1 MVEVKAFRGYRYN
14 PEKADVQ
21 KAISP
26 PYDVIDDD
34 MKAELGNYEY
44 NFVHLNLNESHDK
57 AGDILEEW
65 IRNGILVREGKDS
78 LYAYQQEFIVNDK
91 KFTRIGF
98 VCLLKI
104 EEWGKDVLAHEQTF
118 PKIVDERYD
127 LMEKTKANFGNLFM
141 FYEDEKKEID
151 HILDNITGKQEDM
164 IHIDASGIMHRLWK
178 IDDEDVILGIVEKMK
193 NKKAIMADGHH
204 RYQTALNFHK
214 DHAEIKGAENVMVT
228 LVNSFNE
235 GLIIL
240 PTNRILNDVKFNI
253 DDFSGYFE
261 IEKIE
266 NLDNIKLEEK
276 SFVVAKGKE
285 FYYLRLKEEN
295 ILDEVIEDEDYKN
308 LDMIILHKL
317 VFNKI
322 LNLTDE
328 KIAEKI
334 SFIKGNEAT
343 IKALNEGNAAFFVRP
358 PTLRQTID
366 MTMKGK
372 IMPQKSTYFFPKL
385 FSGFVIN
392 KFGG

>member
-1 MVEVKAFRGYRYN
+1 MVEVKAFRGFRYN
-14 PEKADVQ
+14 PERADVQ

-26 PYDVIDDD
+26 PYDVIGDD

-57 AGDILEEW
+57 ASNILEEW
-65 IRNGILVREGKDS
+65 IRDGILVKEEKDS
-78 LYAYQQEFIVNDK
+78 MYVYQQEFTVDDK
-91 KFTRIGF
+91 NFTRTGF

-118 PKIVDERYD
+118 PKIVDERYN

-151 HILDNITGKQEDM
+151 DILNGVIYKQEDM
-164 IHIDASGIMHRLWK
+164 KHIDTNGIVHKFWK
-178 IDDEDVILGIVEKMK
+178 IDDENVISEIIEKMK
-193 NKKAIMADGHH
+193 DKKAIMADGHH
-204 RYQTALNFHK
+204 RYQTSLNFYK
-214 DHAEIKGAENVMVT
+214 NHAKIKGAENVMVT

-240 PTNRILNDVKFNI
+240 PTNRILNDVEIDI
-253 DDFSGYFE
+253 DDFSEYFDV
-261 IEKIE
+261 EKIE
-266 NLDNIKLEEK
+266 NLDNVELEEK
-276 SFVVAKGKE
+276 AFAIAKGKE
-285 FYYLRLKEEN
+285 FYYLRLTDEK
-295 ILDEVIEDEDYKN
+295 ILDEVIEDSDYKG
-308 LDMIILHKL
+308 LDMILLHKL

-334 SFIKGNEAT
+334 RFVKGNEAT
-343 IKALNEGNAAFFVRP
+343 IEALNEGNAAFFVRP

-366 MTMKGK
+366 ITMKGK
-372 IMPQKSTYFFPKL
+372 IMPQKATYFFPKL

-392 KFGG
+392 KFMG

>member
-1 MVEVKAFRGYRYN
+1 MVEIKAFRGYRYN
-14 PEKADVQ
+14 PEKTDVQ

-34 MKAELGNYEY
+34 MKAELGAYEY

-57 AGDILEEW
+57 ASEILEEW
-65 IRNGILVREGKDS
+65 IRNGILVKEGKDS
-78 LYAYQQEFIVNDK
+78 LYAYQQEFAVNDK
-91 KFTRIGF
+91 KLSRTGF

-104 EEWGKDVLAHEQTF
+104 EEWGNNVLAHEQTF
-118 PKIVDERYD
+118 PKIVDERCD
-127 LMEKTKANFGNLFM
+127 LMEKTRANFGNLFM
-141 FYEDEKKEID
+141 LYEDEKKEID
-151 HILDNITGKQEDM
+151 DVLSGLTSKQEDM
-164 IHIDASGIMHRLWK
+164 KHIDTSGIVHKFWK
-178 IDDEDVILGIVEKMK
+178 IDDENAISDVIEKMK

-204 RYQTALNFHK
+204 RYQTSLNFYK
-214 DHAEIKGAENVMVT
+214 NHADVKGAENVMVT

-240 PTNRILNDVKFNI
+240 PTNRILNEVEINI
-253 DDFSGYFE
+253 DDFSEYFE
-261 IEKIE
+261 IKKIE
-266 NLDNIKLEEK
+266 ILDNIELEEK
-276 SFVVAKGKE
+276 SFVIAKGKE
-285 FYYLRLKEEN
+285 FYYLKLKNED
-295 ILDEVIEDEDYKN
+295 ILNEVIEDEDYKR

-334 SFIKGNEAT
+334 RFIKGNEAT
-343 IKALNEGNAAFFVRP
+343 IKALNEDNAAFFVRP

-385 FSGFVIN
+385 FSGFVIR

>member
-1 MVEVKAFRGYRYN
+1 MVEVKAFKGYRYN
-14 PEKADVQ
+14 PAKADVQ

-26 PYDVIDDD
+26 PYDVIDED
-34 MKAELGNYEY
+34 MKAELGVYEY
-44 NFVHLNLNESHDK
+44 NFVHVNLNESHDK
-57 AGDILEEW
+57 ASEILDQW
-65 IRNGILVREGKDS
+65 TKKKILVKEGKNS
-78 LYAYQQEFIVNDK
+78 LYAYQQEFAVNDK
-91 KFTRIGF
+91 KFIRTGF

-104 EEWGKDVLAHEQTF
+104 EEWGDNVLAHEQTF

-141 FYEDEKKEID
+141 LYEDEKKEID
-151 HILDNITGKQEDM
+151 NILNNITSKQEDM
-164 IHIDASGIMHRLWK
+164 KHIEAKGIMHKLWK
-178 IDDEDVILGIVEKMK
+178 IDDEDVISGIIEKMK

-214 DHAEIKGAENVMVT
+214 NHADVKGAENVMVT

-240 PTNRILNDVKFNI
+240 PTNRILNNVELDI
-253 DDFSGYFE
+253 DDFSEYFDV
-261 IEKIE
+261 EKIE
-266 NLDNIKLEEK
+266 NLEDIEIEEK
-276 SFVVAKGKE
+276 DFVIAKGND
-285 FYYLRLKEEN
+285 FYYLRLKDKD
-295 ILDEVIEDEDYKN
+295 ILNWVIEGEDYKE
-308 LDMIILHKL
+308 LDIIILHKL

-328 KIAEKI
+328 KITEKI
-334 SFIKGNEAT
+334 MFIKGNEAT
-343 IKALNEGNAAFFVRP
+343 IKALNESNAAFFVRP
-358 PTLRQTID
+358 PTLRQAID

-385 FSGFVIN
+385 FSGFVIH

>member
-1 MVEVKAFRGYRYN
+1 MVEIKAFRGNRYN
-14 PEKADVQ
+14 PKRVDVQ

-34 MKAELGNYEY
+34 MKAELGSYEY

-57 AGDILEEW
+57 ASEILEEW
-65 IRNGILVREGKDS
+65 IRDGILVREEKDS
-78 LYAYQQEFIVNDK
+78 LYAYQQEFTVDDK
-91 KFTRIGF
+91 KLSRTGF

-118 PKIVDERYD
+118 PKIVDERLG
-127 LMEKTKANFGNLFM
+127 LMKKTKANFGNLFM

-151 HILDNITGKQEDM
+151 DVLGRVTCKQEDM
-164 IHIDASGIMHRLWK
+164 KHIDTNGIVHKFWK
-178 IDDEDVILGIVEKMK
+178 IDDENAISEIIEKMK

-204 RYQTALNFHK
+204 RYQTSLNFHK
-214 DHAEIKGAENVMVT
+214 KHAEIKGAENVMVT

-240 PTNRILNDVKFNI
+240 PTNRILNNVEIDIDGFSEYFDV
-253 DDFSGYFE
+253 
-261 IEKIE
+261 EKIE

-276 SFVVAKGKE
+276 AFVIAKDRE
-285 FYYLRLKEEN
+285 FYYLRLKN
-295 ILDEVIEDEDYKN
+295 KDVLDEVIEDEDYKE

-343 IKALNEGNAAFFVRP
+343 IEALNEGNAAFFVRP
-358 PTLRQTID
+358 PSLRQTVD